1 MASHTYNSSTR
12 KAEAGR
18 SFNSSLAFFTQQEQG
33 QPESYSEKLYDLKF
47 KKKKKK
53 KQEYVLS
60 LKQSGAVFYQGAL
73 THKTGGKSITNK
85 SYQQY

>member
-18 SFNSSLAFFTQQEQG
+18 SFNSRLAFFTQQEQG
-33 QPESYSEKLYDLKF
+33 QPESHSEKLYDLKF
-47 KKKKKK
+47 KKKKK
-53 KQEYVLS
+53 QGYVLS
-60 LKQSGAVFYQGAL
+60 LKQSGAVFYQGVL